1 MWELVSITHLT
12 KIKLSALVMGAVMVA
27 GLVATVSAAEYSVGS
42 GPDDW
47 WTSYPDQSP
56 ASGSAVSH
64 PDWVL
69 DALED
74 KPVLIYSHLECSYC
88 VPQTEAINEIVD
100 EYGDDIE
107 FYEILGDGSDER
119 IEEAFAAYDPN
130 GGTSTVPLTVIVT
143 LVAGED
149 GGAEVAW
156 HSTEEVT
163 GKEWIEEYVQDAIDY
178 HEENVGD
185 WDA

>member
-1 MWELVSITHLT
+1 MVDISHLV
-12 KIKLSALVMGAVMVA
+12 KNKLAALVAGFVLAT
-27 GLVATVSAAEYSVGS
+27 GLVAIVSAAEYSVGS

-47 WTSYPDQSP
+47 WISYPDQSP
-56 ASGSAVSH
+56 ASGSDVIH

-74 KPVLIYSHLECSYC
+74 KPVLIYAHLGCSYC
-88 VPQTEAINEIVD
+88 KPQTDAVNEIVD

-107 FYEILGDGSDER
+107 FYDISADGSDER
-119 IEEAFAAYDPN
+119 SGEALAAYDPN
-130 GGTSTVPLTVIVT
+130 GGTSTVPLTAIVT
-143 LVAGED
+143 LVSGED
-149 GGAEVAW
+149 GEAEVAW

-163 GKEWIEEYVQDAIDY
+163 GKEWIGEYVEDAVDY
-178 HEENVGD
+178 HEENVES

>member
-1 MWELVSITHLT
+1 MV
-12 KIKLSALVMGAVMVA
+12 KNKLAALVAGIVLAA

-42 GPDDW
+42 ASDDW

-56 ASGSAVSH
+56 ASGSDVNH
-64 PDWVL
+64 PNWVL
-69 DALED
+69 EALED
-74 KPVLIYSHLECSYC
+74 KPVLIYAHLECSYC
-88 VPQTEAINEIVD
+88 QPQTEAINEIVD

-130 GGTSTVPLTVIVT
+130 GGTSTVPLTVILT
-143 LVAGED
+143 LVPRED
-149 GGAEVAW
+149 AETEVAW

-163 GKEWIEEYVQDAIDY
+163 GKEWIAEYVEDAIDY
-178 HEENVGD
+178 HKENVGD

>member
-1 MWELVSITHLT
+1 MG
-12 KIKLSALVMGAVMVA
+12 KNKLAALVA
-27 GLVATVSAAEYSVGS
+27 GIVLAGSLVATVSAAEYSVGS

-56 ASGSAVSH
+56 ASGSDVNH

-74 KPVLIYSHLECSYC
+74 KPVLIYAHLGCSYC
-88 VPQTEAINEIVD
+88 KPQTDAINEIVN
-100 EYGDDIE
+100 EYGDDIV
-107 FYEILGDGSDER
+107 FYDIPGDGSDER
-119 IEEAFAAYDPN
+119 IGEIFAAYDPN
-130 GGTSTVPLTVIVT
+130 GGTSTVPLTAIVT
-143 LVAGED
+143 LVSGED
-149 GGAEVAW
+149 GEAEVAW

-163 GKEWIEEYVQDAIDY
+163 GKEWIGEYVEDAIDY
-178 HEENVGD
+178 HEENVES

>member
-1 MWELVSITHLT
+1 MGVGKISNLIKNRLATLVAGFL
-12 KIKLSALVMGAVMVA
+12 LVI
-27 GLVATVSAAEYSVGS
+27 GLVAAASAAEYSVGS

-47 WTSYPDQSP
+47 WISYPDQSP
-56 ASGSAVSH
+56 ASGSDVSH

-74 KPVLIYSHLECSYC
+74 KPVLIYAHLECSYC

-119 IEEAFAAYDPN
+119 IEEVFAAYDPN
-130 GGTSTVPLTVIVT
+130 GGTSTVPLTAIVT

-149 GGAEVAW
+149 GEAEVAW

-163 GKEWIEEYVQDAIDY
+163 GKEWIGVYVEDAIGY
-178 HEENVGD
+178 HEENVD
-185 WDA
+185 NWDA

>member
-1 MWELVSITHLT
+1 M
-12 KIKLSALVMGAVMVA
+12 IKNQIVALLIGVIFAA
-27 GLVATVSAAEYSVGS
+27 GLVATVSATEYSVGS

-47 WTSYPDQSP
+47 WISYPDQSP
-56 ASGSAVSH
+56 ASGSDVNH

-74 KPVLIYSHLECSYC
+74 KPVLIYAHLECDYC
-88 VPQTEAINEIVD
+88 IPQTDAVNEIID

-119 IEEAFAAYDPN
+119 IGETLAVYDPN
-130 GGTSTVPLTVIVT
+130 GGTSNVPLTVIVT
-143 LVAGED
+143 LAAGED
-149 GGAEVAW
+149 GEVEVAW

-163 GKEWIEEYVQDAIDY
+163 GKEWIQGYVEDSIDY
-178 HEENVGD
+178 HEENVESSD
-185 WDA
+185 E

>member
-1 MWELVSITHLT
+1 LVDISYLV
-12 KIKLSALVMGAVMVA
+12 KNKLAALVAGVVLAA
-27 GLVATVSAAEYSVGS
+27 GLVASVTAAEYSVGFGS
-42 GPDDW
+42 DDW

-56 ASGSAVSH
+56 ASGSDVNH

-74 KPVLIYSHLECSYC
+74 KPVLVYAHLGCSYC
-88 VPQTEAINEIVD
+88 KPQTDAVNEIMD

-107 FYEILGDGSDER
+107 FYDISADGSDER
-119 IEEAFAAYDPN
+119 SQEALAAYDPN
-130 GGTSTVPLTVIVT
+130 GGTSLVPLTVILT
-143 LVAGED
+143 LVPGED

-163 GKEWIEEYVQDAIDY
+163 GKGWIAEYVEDAIDY
-178 HEENVGD
+178 HKENVGD